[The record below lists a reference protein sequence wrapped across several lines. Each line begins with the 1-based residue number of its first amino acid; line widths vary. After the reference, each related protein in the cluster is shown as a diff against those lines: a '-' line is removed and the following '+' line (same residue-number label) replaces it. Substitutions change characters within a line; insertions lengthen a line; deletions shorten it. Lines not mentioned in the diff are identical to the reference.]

1 MISLLLAPL
10 ALTALLSGPPLSAAL
25 KVSFV
30 TSIAAH
36 VADIGTTTAC
46 VATGACKEVNPALSW
61 AQDSPLKLSLTKG
74 LLAGALQL
82 IPYKLATSGHPRWAL
97 VFNIIQSVAFTALAV
112 RNERFN

>member
-1 MISLLLAPL
+1 MITLLLAPL
-10 ALTALLSGPPLSAAL
+10 ALAALLSGPPLSGAL

-30 TSIAAH
+30 TAIAAH

-46 VATGACKEVNPALSW
+46 IAAKTCKEINPTLRW
-61 AQDSPLKLSLTKG
+61 AQDSPLTLSLTKG

-97 VFNIIQSVAFTALAV
+97 VVNILQSVAFTALAV